1 MAFIYCIKLLSGQL
15 FLNPQFR
22 TVLVALLCTLIV
34 LFVYIFMLTFIHVSL
49 LYDVYWVPF
58 PEVKLL
64 GIGVEHPLSC
74 STEVTKQSC
83 TSTTNQVPSWHYRMN
98 FTFYSWPH
106 YAKHGDEWLILN
118 NLVCGNVSV
127 ERL

>member
-22 TVLVALLCTLIV
+22 TVLVALLYTFIV
-34 LFVYIFMLTFIHVSL
+34 LIVYIFTLSFIRVSL
-49 LYDVYWVPF
+49 LYNGYWVPF

-64 GIGVEHPLSC
+64 GIGVEHPISC

-83 TSTTNQVPSWHYRMN
+83 TSTTNQVPLWHYRAN
-98 FTFYSWPH
+98 FTFYLLFMPPLCLSMETN
-106 YAKHGDEWLILN
+106 G
-118 NLVCGNVSV
+118 
-127 ERL
+127 